1 MTAKTRLGGQHRN
14 SILEAARVAC
24 GRALRGRS
32 ARSMM
37 LLGLR
42 GTDKIALLSEIG
54 KIAQEEGLLV
64 PKVESTAR
72 EILSGNLAH
81 LLYQEIR
88 KVMQTLVGSEYDR
101 PTAKQGLQALSH
113 FTAAPSSNS
122 NGMAVSVEPEP
133 GLADLGDLQYD
144 LPEIFASIGRTTQ
157 AIDKGWLL
165 LIDDM
170 HHLSRNDLAALMMA
184 IHRTNQEGLP
194 VLLIGTGLPKVARL
208 AGDAKPYAERLFL
221 YLTSSPS

>member
-1 MTAKTRLGGQHRN
+1 
-14 SILEAARVAC
+14 
-24 GRALRGRS
+24 
-32 ARSMM
+32 MM
-37 LLGLR
+37 LLGLG

-64 PKVESTAR
+64 SKVESTAR

-88 KVMQTLVGSEYDR
+88 KVMQTLVGSEHDR
-101 PTAKQGLQALSH
+101 PTAKQGLQAPSH
-113 FTAAPSSNS
+113 FTAAPSSS
-122 NGMAVSVEPEP
+122 NHMAVSVEPEP

-144 LPEIFASIGRTTQ
+144 LPEIFASIGRTAQ

-170 HHLSRNDLAALMMA
+170 LHLSQNDLAALMMA
-184 IHRTNQEGLP
+184 IHRSNQEGLP

-208 AGDAKPYAERLFL
+208 AGDAKPYAERFFH
-221 YLTSSPS
+221 YANVEPDFH